1 MHTVELYERAKQ
13 FAKTLAYD
21 VREEN
26 LGGVG
31 GGACEVAGRKC
42 LFVDVT
48 LSAGEQLDQV
58 LHALGRDP
66 RIHVAPVPEEL
77 RSELFPQRRAAA

>member
-1 MHTVELYERAKQ
+1 MHTVDLYEIAKQ
-13 FAKTLAYD
+13 LAESLGYE

-48 LSAGEQLDQV
+48 LGVVERLDQV
-58 LHALGRDP
+58 TDVLQADPAIYVATVPPELQGILG
-66 RIHVAPVPEEL
+66 I
-77 RSELFPQRRAAA
+77 SKAA

>member
-1 MHTVELYERAKQ
+1 MHTVDLYEIAKH
-13 FAKTLAYD
+13 LAESLGYE

-26 LGGVG
+26 LGGIG

-48 LSAGEQLDQV
+48 AGVVERLEQVTSALQ
-58 LHALGRDP
+58 ADP
-66 RIHVAPVPEEL
+66 AIHVANVPTEL
-77 RSELFPQRRAAA
+77 HDLLEISRAA